1 MPLTIVDLLQA
12 AQQRLLADAGN
23 AMRVYV
29 PFGTQWYGYVVRR
42 SGERPAHLTFFLG
55 ALAERGPQEPRPP
68 GRREFR

>member
-1 MPLTIVDLLQA
+1 MLYCIRDVK
-12 AQQRLLADAGN
+12 QRLLCDDGDAV
-23 AMRVYV
+23 RVYV
-29 PFGTQWYGYVVRR
+29 PLGTQWYGDVVRR